1 MEGGTIMS
9 GAREGEQDKKGVR
22 GGGDSGR
29 DRERRTRWRREEGGG
44 GGGGGGSRVVR
55 GKKVGSCVA
64 R

>member
-29 DRERRTRWRREEGGG
+29 DRERRTGWRREE

>member
-1 MEGGTIMS
+1 MS

-44 GGGGGGSRVVR
+44 GGGSRVVR